1 MTRQKRSLSIRML
14 DCRIVVVVV
23 AVVYAVGLHG
33 LHGLHGCLLLLLLQH
48 GLVRGLT
55 EEAAGRS
62 LTLVKDVAGMQREV
76 DMVVAARL

>member
-1 MTRQKRSLSIRML
+1 
-14 DCRIVVVVV
+14 
-23 AVVYAVGLHG
+23 

-76 DMVVAARL
+76 DMVVAALL